1 MNKVKKLINGGGSGE
16 VSNVDGAAGRSVRGT
31 ESDLKGSRG
40 ILRLL

>member
-1 MNKVKKLINGGGSGE
+1 VDEVEKLINGGGSGE
-16 VSNVDGAAGRSVRGT
+16 VSNINGAAGRSVRGT